1 MSTAKLSKWGNS
13 TGVILPKKLL
23 EHVGMRTGDKVH
35 IAVDAATGTIELSR
49 ISEERPKG
57 SSAC

>member
-23 EHVGMRTGDKVH
+23 EHVGMQTGDQVH
-35 IAVDAATGTIELSR
+35 IAVDAATGTIELTR
-49 ISEERPKG
+49 ISEERSKGPK
-57 SSAC
+57 AH